1 MRGTKTRITRAAT
14 AGIATALLGST
25 LLGCSTVSS
34 TVDRIRGPKAPS
46 DTEVGNMAPEDPLA
60 LPVQVGWTSAR
71 ASYCGFVFNPD
82 QLRADFLASERRLG
96 TPPDQMQKVERA
108 YDYTRQSVLDKI
120 KGDPNYC
127 NKERTAAI
135 RADLN
140 RYLVGDFSAAA
151 RAAR

>member
-1 MRGTKTRITRAAT
+1 MRGTKTGIRCSAT
-14 AGIATALLGST
+14 AGIAAALLGT
-25 LLGCSTVSS
+25 MLLGCSTVSS

-82 QLRADFLASERRLG
+82 QLRADFLASEQRLG

>member
-1 MRGTKTRITRAAT
+1 MRGTKTGITRATT
-14 AGIATALLGST
+14 AGIATALLGSM

-34 TVDRIRGPKAPS
+34 TVDRIREPKAPS

-60 LPVQVGWTSAR
+60 LSVQVGWTSAR

-82 QLRADFLASERRLG
+82 QLRADLLASERRLS

-140 RYLVGDFSAAA
+140 RYLVGDFSTAA

>member
-1 MRGTKTRITRAAT
+1 MRGIKPGIRLCAV
-14 AGIATALLGST
+14 AGIAGT
-25 LLGCSTVSS
+25 LLTAMLSACSTVSS

-46 DTEVGNMAPEDPLA
+46 DTEVGSMAPEDPLA

-82 QLRADFLASERRLG
+82 QLRADFLASEQRLG

-108 YDYTRQSVLDKI
+108 YDYTRQAVLDKI

>member
-1 MRGTKTRITRAAT
+1 
-14 AGIATALLGST
+14 
-25 LLGCSTVSS
+25 
-34 TVDRIRGPKAPS
+34 
-46 DTEVGNMAPEDPLA
+46 MAPEDPLA

-82 QLRADFLASERRLG
+82 QLRADFLASEQRLG

-108 YDYTRQSVLDKI
+108 YDYARQAVLDKI

>member
-1 MRGTKTRITRAAT
+1 MRGTKTGITRAKT
-14 AGIATALLGST
+14 AGIATALLGSM

-34 TVDRIRGPKAPS
+34 TVDSIRGPKAQS

-82 QLRADFLASERRLG
+82 QLRADFLASEQRLG

-120 KGDPNYC
+120 KDDPNYC

>member
-1 MRGTKTRITRAAT
+1 MRGTKTGRRCAVT
-14 AGIATALLGST
+14 AGISVALLAT
-25 LLGCSTVSS
+25 MLLGCSTVSS
-34 TVDRIRGPKAPS
+34 TVDRIKGPKAPS
-46 DTEVGNMAPEDPLA
+46 DTGVGNMAPEDPLA

-82 QLRADFLASERRLG
+82 QLRADFLASEQRLG
-96 TPPDQMQKVERA
+96 APPDQMQKVERA
-108 YDYTRQSVLDKI
+108 YDYTRQAVLDKI

>member
-1 MRGTKTRITRAAT
+1 MRGTKTGITRAAT
-14 AGIATALLGST
+14 AGIAAALLGSM
-25 LLGCSTVSS
+25 LLGCSTVSG

-82 QLRADFLASERRLG
+82 QLRADFLASEQRLG

-120 KGDPNYC
+120 KDDPNYC